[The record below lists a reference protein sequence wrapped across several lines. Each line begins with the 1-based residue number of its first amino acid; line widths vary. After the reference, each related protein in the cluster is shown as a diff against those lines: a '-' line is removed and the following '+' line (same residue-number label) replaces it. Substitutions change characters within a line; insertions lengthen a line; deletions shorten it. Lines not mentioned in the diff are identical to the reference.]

1 VLGIREFLGLG
12 ALGNLPSLRFKVT
25 KKCDDKTVDSPFLSR
40 NSQAEKK
47 NLTTSEVEIWQISMA
62 RMGDSI
68 QAFRSLLSH
77 DEIQRADRFAFE
89 IDKSRFFIARAAM
102 RQILGWYVGVA
113 PQELTFSYSQNGKPE
128 LRAEFGK
135 AGLKFNLS
143 HSCELALLAV
153 TRGARVGIDVEFV
166 DHKFPGEEIAERF
179 FSVSEMK
186 TLRSVPANQ
195 RADAFFCCWTR
206 KEAYVKA
213 LGEGLSV
220 PLHSFD
226 VSFGPNAPAALM
238 HVRTHPDEIS
248 RWSMYEINV
257 PRGYRAALVVE
268 GSGHIL
274 GHRQWNVEF

>member
-1 VLGIREFLGLG
+1 
-12 ALGNLPSLRFKVT
+12 
-25 KKCDDKTVDSPFLSR
+25 VDSPFLSR
-40 NSQAEKK
+40 NSPVEKK
-47 NLTTSEVEIWQISMA
+47 NLTTSEVEIWQISLA

-68 QAFRSLLSH
+68 QALRSLLSH
-77 DEIQRADRFAFE
+77 DEIQRANRFAFE
-89 IDKSRFFIARAAM
+89 IDRSRFFIARAAM
-102 RQILGWYVGVA
+102 RQILGGYMGIA

-128 LRAEFGK
+128 LHAEFEK
-135 AGLKFNLS
+135 AGLTFNLS
-143 HSCELALLAV
+143 HSRELALLAV
-153 TRGARVGIDVEFV
+153 TRGASRVGIDVEFV
-166 DHKFPGEEIAERF
+166 DHEFPGEEIVERF

-186 TLRSVPANQ
+186 TLHGVPANQ

-238 HVRTHPDEIS
+238 HVSTHPDEIS

-268 GSGHIL
+268 GSGHVL
-274 GHRQWNVEF
+274 GHHQWNMEF